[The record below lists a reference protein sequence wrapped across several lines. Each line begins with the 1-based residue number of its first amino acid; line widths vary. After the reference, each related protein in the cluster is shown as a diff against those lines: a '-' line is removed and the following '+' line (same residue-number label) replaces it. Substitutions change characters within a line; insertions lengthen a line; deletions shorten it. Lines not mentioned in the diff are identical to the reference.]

1 MARGRRLTRAKLKP
15 LEPAVEAKYLLSWPS
30 NELRLHPERFF
41 KLNSQNLFGNDH
53 PLEVEIGAGTGS
65 YIAALAER
73 NPQTNYLAVEVSRR
87 RAIMAA
93 GLAGELGLENLRVL
107 WANFKLLGD
116 ALPAG
121 GWQRAYLHFPD
132 PVHKRADEK
141 RNIFDAAFLDA
152 AATALKPGGELSVV
166 SDHLEFFTRMLELVE
181 GDARFAKA
189 HAPRYLEGF
198 DPEIKSQFQVMW
210 ERKGVVPRRF
220 VVTRL
225 GQAT

>member
-15 LEPAVEAKYLLSWPS
+15 LDPAVEAKYLLSWPS

-41 KLNSQNLFGNDH
+41 TLSSQNLFGNDR

-65 YIAALAER
+65 YIAALAEA

-107 WANFKLLGD
+107 WANFKLLGNTP
-116 ALPAG
+116 PAA
-121 GWQRAYLHFPD
+121 GWRRAYLHFPD

-152 AATALKPGGELSVV
+152 VARALQPGGELSVV
-166 SDHLEFFTRMLELVE
+166 SDRADFFARMLELIE
-181 GDARFAKA
+181 GDARFVKA
-189 HAPRYLEGF
+189 HAERYLEGF
-198 DPEIKSQFQVMW
+198 EPEVKSQFQVMW
-210 ERKGVVPRRF
+210 ERKGVVPRR
-220 VVTRL
+220 VVVKR
-225 GQAT
+225 A